1 MFVDNL
7 YIGLGCDLE
16 LDLVV
21 NSGDLKLNDDESF
34 IFIRKNDNFLGE
46 KMLKYILN
54 EDWNNLYKFILWVY
68 EGSKNDFID
77 NKNIIINLYNES
89 IEELYKF
96 K

>member
-54 EDWNNLYKFILWVY
+54 EDWNNLYKLILWVY
-68 EGSKNDFID
+68 EGSKNNFID

>member
-21 NSGDLKLNDDESF
+21 NSDSIKLNDDESF

-46 KMLKYILN
+46 RLLKYILN
-54 EDWNNLYKFILWVY
+54 EDWNNLYKLILWVY

>member
-21 NSGDLKLNDDESF
+21 NRDSIKLNDDESF

-46 KMLKYILN
+46 RLLKYILN
-54 EDWNNLYKFILWVY
+54 EDWNNLYKLILWVY

>member
-21 NSGDLKLNDDESF
+21 NNDGIKLNDDSSF

-46 KMLKYILN
+46 RILKYILN
-54 EDWNNLYKFILWVY
+54 EDWNNLYKLLLWVY

>member
-21 NSGDLKLNDDESF
+21 NIDSIKLNDDESF

-46 KMLKYILN
+46 RLLKYILN
-54 EDWNNLYKFILWVY
+54 EDWNNLYKLILWVY

>member
-7 YIGLGCDLE
+7 YIGLGCELE

-21 NSGDLKLNDDESF
+21 NSNGIKLNDDESF

-46 KMLKYILN
+46 RMLKYILN
-54 EDWNNLYKFILWVY
+54 EDWNNLYKLILWVY
-68 EGSKNDFID
+68 EGSKNNFID

>member
-21 NSGDLKLNDDESF
+21 NNDGIKLNDDSSF

-46 KMLKYILN
+46 RILKYILN
-54 EDWNNLYKFILWVY
+54 EDWNNLYKLILWVY
-68 EGSKNDFID
+68 EGSKNNFID